1 MSFSEQAIEQSVKR
15 QLVSDVPIGA
25 FLSGGIDSSLLVH
38 YAAKVEVSQ
47 LIHLVWLLQTKYDET
62 KFAKEVSNKYGTHH
76 HIVPTPKITPDLLF
90 DSVESLDQPL
100 ADPAYP
106 MTWLLSRETQKLV
119 SVALSGDGGTKFWWL
134 Q

>member
-38 YAAKVEVSQ
+38 YAAKVRSKP
-47 LIHLVWLLQTKYDET
+47 IDTFIMAFADKKYDET

-76 HIVPTPKITPDLLF
+76 HIVPPKNNTGSTF
-90 DSVESLDQPL
+90 
-100 ADPAYP
+100 
-106 MTWLLSRETQKLV
+106 
-119 SVALSGDGGTKFWWL
+119 
-134 Q
+134 